1 MSNKYVVSGLGENC
15 SAPVLAHLPNYLG
28 FHLLR
33 TTHASPRTG
42 AEVKRV
48 VLTTPYYLLTSPLT
62 FLYCALLTTHASPGV
77 LMSRDCRPAGCGL
90 LFTMVAY
97 YLPLLT
103 TCYLLLTTYYRLLAT
118 YNLQP
123 TPCYS
128 LLTRSGS
135 HASRPLAPGCGGAV
149 PLSTRGSPPLSS
161 AART

>member
-15 SAPVLAHLPNYLG
+15 SAPVLAHLPNHLG

-33 TTHASPRTG
+33 TTHASPENRSGSQACRPYYSLLYTYIPTY
-42 AEVKRV
+42 VPLLR
-48 VLTTPYYLLTSPLT
+48 TPY
-62 FLYCALLTTHASPGV
+62 H
-77 LMSRDCRPAGCGL
+77 SRLARSSHEPRLSSRWLRLPFYYGC
-90 LFTMVAY
+90 
-97 YLPLLT
+97 
-103 TCYLLLTTYYRLLAT
+103 LLLTTAYYLLPTTYYLQLAT

-149 PLSTRGSPPLSS
+149 PLSTRESPPLSS